1 MRPMSARP
9 SLRTFRA
16 ILAAELLLL
25 VRDRRALILAV
36 VLPTA
41 LYPLIFLGQR
51 WLQSTSRRALEQRVV
66 RVVHDLRGLE
76 ASERLVQLLE
86 EEQPITLV
94 LADAS
99 GLNHDAEEERARVQ
113 SLAGGPAGVVL
124 VARAVPGDPP
134 VALRVYFDGTN
145 DEANQARQRVD
156 RALDRFQL
164 ERREEII
171 RRRVGS
177 DPAHGLRITA
187 VDVSS
192 PSDAAGSRLGRIFP
206 ILAVIV
212 LLSGGSYVA
221 LSAFAGERE
230 AGTLETLLVQPAP
243 ATALVA
249 AKFTAVLIAGCLTLF
264 LNAASVLF
272 SLHAGLFSFPGTPL
286 SAGPAQAGSPP
297 FVVDVTRILEAGF
310 CFFPAAVLLCAL
322 LCLVCGRA
330 RTFREGQFTLLPLML
345 VCLVPAGIASQD
357 VDLDWLLAMIPLA
370 GPSLAVRDAL
380 RGQLA
385 LPVTAWMLVANT
397 AWAGL
402 ALGQL
407 ARTLDTE
414 RLVQNEG
421 GEEESSQRSVQSRYA
436 LRWGW
441 VAVFLVYVVGGTL
454 QAWNMVWGVALTL
467 WVILLP
473 LALLSARGT
482 ARRAK
487 ETLARTLHLV
497 RPRVTHA
504 IGAAL
509 LAPALAALAQIV
521 FDWQRTV
528 LPLPSSIRQ
537 ADLLQDFTDL
547 PWAARLFLLAISP
560 AICEELFFRGALL
573 SGLRRDLG
581 VVRCV
586 AWQALIFGAAHS
598 SIYRFIPTAILGM
611 VLTLVVLR
619 TGSVLPAILLH
630 AAYNSLLVVG
640 VDSAWL
646 VWLSAGGLLL
656 LAVRKGDERRG

>member
-1 MRPMSARP
+1 MSARP
-9 SLRTFRA
+9 GLSAFRA

-25 VRDRRALILAV
+25 LRDRRALILAV

-51 WLQSTSRRALEQRVV
+51 WLQSTSRRALEERTV

-76 ASERLVQLLE
+76 AAGRLVELLG

-94 LADAS
+94 SADAS
-99 GLNHDAEEERARVQ
+99 PLIQSAEDERAQVQ
-113 SLAGGPAGVVL
+113 SLAGGPSGVVL
-124 VARAVPGDPP
+124 VARPVPGDPP
-134 VALRVYFDGTN
+134 MALRLYFDGTN

-156 RALDRFQL
+156 RAIDRFQL
-164 ERREEII
+164 ERREEIV

-177 DPAHGLRITA
+177 DPAQGLGVTA

-192 PSDAAGSRLGRIFP
+192 PADAAGSRLGRIFP

-243 ATALVA
+243 AIAVVA
-249 AKFTAVLIAGCLTLF
+249 AKFTAVLIAGNVTLL

-272 SLHAGLFSFPGTPL
+272 SLHAGLVTLPGGVPA
-286 SAGPAQAGSPP
+286 AGPGRAFESPP
-297 FVVDVTRILEAGF
+297 FVVDLARILEAGF

-370 GPSLAVRDAL
+370 GPALAVRDAL
-380 RGQLA
+380 RGQID
-385 LPVTAWMLVANT
+385 LPVTAWMLVANSV
-397 AWAGL
+397 WAGL

-421 GEEESSQRSVQSRYA
+421 SEEESSQRSVQSRYA

-441 VAVFLVYVVGGTL
+441 MAVFAVYVVGGTL
-454 QAWNMVWGVALTL
+454 QAWDMVWGVALTL

-473 LALLSARGT
+473 LALFAARGT
-482 ARRAK
+482 ARRAR
-487 ETLARTLHLV
+487 EPLARALHLAW
-497 RPRVTHA
+497 PRATHA
-504 IGAAL
+504 LGAML

-547 PWAARLFLLAISP
+547 PWAVRLFLLAISP
-560 AICEELFFRGALL
+560 AICEELFFRGAVL

-581 VVRCV
+581 LVSCV
-586 AWQALIFGAAHS
+586 AWQALLFGAAHS

-611 VLTLVVLR
+611 VLTVVVVR

-630 AAYNSLLVVG
+630 AAYNALLVVG
-640 VDSAWL
+640 VDSHWV

-656 LAVRKGDERRG
+656 LAVRQGEKRAG

>member
-1 MRPMSARP
+1 MSARP
-9 SLRTFRA
+9 GLRAFRA
-16 ILAAELLLL
+16 ILAAELLLIL
-25 VRDRRALILAV
+25 RDRRALILAV

-41 LYPLIFLGQR
+41 LYPLIFFGQR
-51 WLQSTSRRALEQRVV
+51 WLQSTSRRALEEREV

-76 ASERLVQLLE
+76 ASGRLVELLG

-94 LADAS
+94 PADAS
-99 GLNHDAEEERARVQ
+99 GMGDDPEGERAKVQ
-113 SLAGGPAGVVL
+113 ELAGGPAGVVL

-134 VALRVYFDGTN
+134 VALRLYFDGTN
-145 DEANQARQRVD
+145 DVAGQARQRVD
-156 RALDRFQL
+156 RALDLFQA
-164 ERREEII
+164 ERREELA
-171 RRRVGS
+171 RLRLGS
-177 DPAHGLRITA
+177 DPAHGLSVTA
-187 VDVSS
+187 IDVSS

-249 AKFTAVLIAGCLTLF
+249 AKFTAVLLAGNLTLF

-272 SLHAGLFSFPGTPL
+272 SLQAGLFSFPGTPP
-286 SAGPAQAGSPP
+286 SVGAGPASSPP
-297 FVVDVTRILEAGF
+297 FAVDVTRILEAGV

-380 RGQLA
+380 RGQLE

-397 AWAGL
+397 AWAAL

-407 ARTLDTE
+407 ARALDTE
-414 RLVQNEG
+414 RLVQSEG
-421 GEEESSQRSVQSRYA
+421 GEEESAQRSVQSRLA

-467 WVILLP
+467 WMILLP
-473 LALLSARGT
+473 LAFLSARGT

-487 ETLARTLHLV
+487 ETLGRALHLV
-497 RPRVTHA
+497 RPRATHA
-504 IGAAL
+504 LGAML

-581 VVRCV
+581 AVSCV
-586 AWQALIFGAAHS
+586 AWQALLFGAAHS

-611 VLTLVVLR
+611 VLTVVVLR
-619 TGSVLPAILLH
+619 TRSVLPAILLH

-640 VDSAWL
+640 VDSAWV

-656 LAVRKGDERRG
+656 LAARTGEERRG